1 MIDVCNIYIKH
12 DICIYLNSI
21 LKCISKCHHYIYIYH
36 ILTCIK
42 IHNINTFI
50 LKLKKNYMNFLETG
64 MVDKLIH
71 LSIISLKINEV
82 NLLLLY
88 KRKEPR
94 KPFWSIS
101 KVLHISTYI
110 VIFDRRKH

>member
-1 MIDVCNIYIKH
+1 
-12 DICIYLNSI
+12 
-21 LKCISKCHHYIYIYH
+21 
-36 ILTCIK
+36 
-42 IHNINTFI
+42 
-50 LKLKKNYMNFLETG
+50 MNFLKTG
-64 MVDKLIH
+64 MIEKLIH

-88 KRKEPR
+88 KKKEPR

-101 KVLHISTYI
+101 KVLHIFTYI